1 MASRTLFLYNFKVK
15 EGSFLKT
22 ILIVEDEA
30 AISMVLKAYLQREG
44 YQIIQVFNGEE
55 AISVYHENNPDLVL
69 LDVMLPGKDGW
80 EILKEIRQT
89 DNRPVIMLT
98 ALGDVDHKL
107 EGFKGGA
114 DDYISKP
121 FIAEEVVARV
131 QAVLRRS
138 QAVLTE
144 NNIRQFGSLR
154 VDLDSYGVQV
164 KGKDINLTPR
174 DLSLFIFFVK
184 NPNQIFTREQ
194 LIEQVWGIDYEGSDR
209 AVDLAIKRIRKS
221 LKQWPVKD
229 GEIKTLRGLGYQL
242 SVYEN

>member
-1 MASRTLFLYNFKVK
+1 MKK
-15 EGSFLKT
+15 

-44 YQIIQVFNGEE
+44 FETIQVFDGAE
-55 AISVYHENNPDLVL
+55 ALSIFGASRPDLVL

-80 EILKEIRQT
+80 EILKEIRET
-89 DNRPVIMLT
+89 DSCPVIMLT

-114 DDYISKP
+114 DDYIAKP

-131 QAVLRRS
+131 HAVLRR
-138 QAVLTE
+138 APVMLAEE
-144 NNIRQFGSLR
+144 NVRQYGGLR
-154 VDLDSYGVQV
+154 IDFDSYSVQV
-164 KGKDINLTPR
+164 YGKEITLTPR
-174 DLSLFIFFVK
+174 DLSLLMFFAK
-184 NPNQIFTREQ
+184 NPNHIFTRDQ
-194 LIEQVWGIDYEGSDR
+194 LIDQVWGMDYEGSDR

-221 LKQWPVKD
+221 LKQWPASD

-242 SVYEN
+242 CVYEK